1 MLLLSAQPFARCSPY
16 TRKTKSLQRKPSI
29 MSASPFCKGGLLQTK
44 SLVTS
49 ESSKGLQRAGVGSHF
64 LAQERGVL
72 AFVTGLAQGAHR
84 FLRRRLGCACKS
96 PSPTQPWLAFPP
108 NPPQASKFSV
118 LKHEGL
124 AGILWK
130 QAHAL
135 SGSRASQKTG
145 KGWPLGVMLSGSH
158 AW

>member
-1 MLLLSAQPFARCSPY
+1 MLTLYAENQELTEKTINHVSVSLLQ
-16 TRKTKSLQRKPSI
+16 
-29 MSASPFCKGGLLQTK
+29 GGLLQTK

-72 AFVTGLAQGAHR
+72 AFVTELAQGAHR
-84 FLRRRLGCACKS
+84 FLCRRLGCACKS
-96 PSPTQPWLAFPP
+96 PSPTEPWLAFPP

>member
-1 MLLLSAQPFARCSPY
+1 MVLTLYAENQELTEKTINHVSVSLLQ
-16 TRKTKSLQRKPSI
+16 
-29 MSASPFCKGGLLQTK
+29 GGLLQTK

-72 AFVTGLAQGAHR
+72 AFVTELAQGAHR
-84 FLRRRLGCACKS
+84 FLCRRLGSACKS

-108 NPPQASKFSV
+108 NPPQASKFSAHHIMA

-135 SGSRASQKTG
+135 SGGRASQKTG
-145 KGWPLGVMLSGSH
+145 KGRPLGVMLSGSH